1 MEDQNT
7 PRPRR
12 FRRYAAVVL
21 LLVSALWTVGWLV
34 SSGPLP
40 DRERIRQ
47 EASRHGFRSPN
58 QDVSEPVLRVLSYNI
73 HGQAHLFDSRYLE
86 RIARVIRELEPDVVG
101 LQEVHRGGWK
111 ARYEDQAAVIARLT
125 GMEVAY
131 GPSFEGR
138 SASFGNAVL
147 TSGDIEHVEVLPLPS
162 PGEPRT
168 LLRSRI
174 RVGSFGLDF
183 YVTHLAAWGRLGRS
197 ARGMQTNTLLERLP
211 QSEGPF
217 VLVGDLNAAP
227 AAPELRPLLAAQL
240 FRMCGDAAVCTHRI
254 MRERIDYVF
263 ADPGWTTLSSRAIE
277 TGPSDHWPVL
287 VELRRDTAST
297 ELHPKQA
304 LKPELPAG
312 R

>member
-1 MEDQNT
+1 MEDDKT

-12 FRRYAAVVL
+12 FRRLVAVL
-21 LLVSALWTVGWLV
+21 LLAVSLAWAGAWFL
-34 SSGPLP
+34 SSRPLSDEEP
-40 DRERIRQ
+40 AHLEPV
-47 EASRHGFRSPN
+47 RHNFRNPN
-58 QDVSEPVLRVLSYNI
+58 RDVSEPVLRVLSYNI
-73 HGQAHLFDSRYLE
+73 HGQAHLFDSHYLE
-86 RIARVIRELEPDVVG
+86 RISRVIRELQPDVVG

-125 GMEVAY
+125 GLEVAY

-147 TSGDIEHVEVLPLPS
+147 TSGDIEHAEVLPLPA

-168 LLRSRI
+168 LLHSRI
-174 RVGSFGLDF
+174 RVASFDLDF
-183 YVTHLAAWGRLGRS
+183 YVTHLAAWGRFGRS
-197 ARGMQTNTLLERLP
+197 ARGLQTNMVLERL
-211 QSEGPF
+211 QKSEGPF

-254 MRERIDYVF
+254 MRNRIDYVF
-263 ADPGWTTLSSRAIE
+263 ADPGWTTLSSRAVEI
-277 TGPSDHWPVL
+277 GPSDHWPVL
-287 VELRRDTAST
+287 VELERDGKT
-297 ELHPKQA
+297 PKQD